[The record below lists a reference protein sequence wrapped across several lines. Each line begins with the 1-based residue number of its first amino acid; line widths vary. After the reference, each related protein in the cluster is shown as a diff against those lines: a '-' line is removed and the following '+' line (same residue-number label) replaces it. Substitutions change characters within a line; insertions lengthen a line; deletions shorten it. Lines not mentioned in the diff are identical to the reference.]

1 MSLSVSPSSL
11 TFAQWLLLKRR
22 QAGLRQKDV
31 ADAIGRSHKT
41 ISSWETGDAVPRLT
55 PKEMQILCQILNC
68 TLDELAGYD
77 TAA

>member
-22 QAGLRQKDV
+22 QAGLRQKDI

-55 PKEMQILCQILNC
+55 PKEMQILCQTLNC